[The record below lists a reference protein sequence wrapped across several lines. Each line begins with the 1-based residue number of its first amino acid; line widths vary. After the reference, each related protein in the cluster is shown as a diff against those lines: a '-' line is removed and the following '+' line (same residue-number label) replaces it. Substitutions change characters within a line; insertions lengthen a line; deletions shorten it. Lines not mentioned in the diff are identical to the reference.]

1 MGKGEV
7 LRKQIQYYAYC
18 IGALLFLK
26 FSKTIGNNGI
36 VYLAIGLE
44 TMAVFM
50 AVMGEG
56 ISDVYSKMLRSRRKR
71 GLYHDAIAVKNR
83 IRFIQLFL
91 GILFVIINL
100 IFADTI
106 AIKFFHTDKCSLII
120 RILSPVLL
128 IRMVN
133 NLLSGYLQSLGKHLT
148 LAITCVIRIAL
159 FFILGNVICQNRMAY
174 GEKVAALL
182 RNNDYIGL
190 YGAMGLAIAILITE
204 IIIVVVLIIFNL
216 LNDNTYD
223 RKKSERNL
231 HKTESFKETM
241 SNYAYLNN
249 NTLLFGLFKRLL
261 ILIPFITI
269 INNINAT
276 GVFYGKFLPLCSIPV
291 MLMSARYIFL
301 YSRLHSLNRN
311 KDTRMTREHI
321 QTGIQYT
328 WTVSLL
334 FVVLFAVL
342 APQISDAF
350 FAKDILLKNMLQYG
364 SCLILLVTMLSYLL
378 MVNIVH
384 NRKAECYIAMLI
396 TVILQIINNQ
406 AMYNKL
412 QKPEAVLYATCI
424 TLVIGVLLLSIYT
437 IFLYGLRLEY
447 IYVFLLPLI
456 YIGVAGVIVLLMAKY
471 MTPHIGSTLCC
482 IIGFLLGTVIYV
494 AGLSL
499 CRVFS
504 DLEIERLYGSIGRKL
519 FSFIFK

>member
-1 MGKGEV
+1 
-7 LRKQIQYYAYC
+7 
-18 IGALLFLK
+18 
-26 FSKTIGNNGI
+26 
-36 VYLAIGLE
+36 
-44 TMAVFM
+44 
-50 AVMGEG
+50 
-56 ISDVYSKMLRSRRKR
+56 
-71 GLYHDAIAVKNR
+71 
-83 IRFIQLFL
+83 
-91 GILFVIINL
+91 
-100 IFADTI
+100 
-106 AIKFFHTDKCSLII
+106 
-120 RILSPVLL
+120 
-128 IRMVN
+128 
-133 NLLSGYLQSLGKHLT
+133 
-148 LAITCVIRIAL
+148 
-159 FFILGNVICQNRMAY
+159 MAY

-249 NTLLFGLFKRLL
+249 NSLLFGLFKRLL

-364 SCLILLVTMLSYLL
+364 SCLVLLVTMLSYLL

-396 TVILQIINNQ
+396 TVILQIIINQ

-412 QKPEAVLYATCI
+412 QKPEAVL
-424 TLVIGVLLLSIYT
+424 
-437 IFLYGLRLEY
+437 
-447 IYVFLLPLI
+447 
-456 YIGVAGVIVLLMAKY
+456 
-471 MTPHIGSTLCC
+471 
-482 IIGFLLGTVIYV
+482 
-494 AGLSL
+494 
-499 CRVFS
+499 
-504 DLEIERLYGSIGRKL
+504 
-519 FSFIFK
+519 